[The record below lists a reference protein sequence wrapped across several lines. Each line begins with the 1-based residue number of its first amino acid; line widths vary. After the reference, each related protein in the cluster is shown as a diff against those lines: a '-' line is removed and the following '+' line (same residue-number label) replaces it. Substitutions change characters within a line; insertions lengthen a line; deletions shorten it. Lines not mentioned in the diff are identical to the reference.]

1 MGGRVAAVV
10 RSRFYFSIALALAL
24 LVAIGF
30 LRTFY
35 ARPFFDLP
43 PLPTLMHV
51 HGAVFTAW
59 MALFIVQ
66 TRLIAAHKVQT
77 HRQLGVV
84 GALLALAVFA
94 IGVMTAFESSLA
106 NRPRAMGLTSPQ
118 FVIVPLI
125 GITFFAVFVAL
136 GIAFRKRAALHKR
149 FMVLAMLAVLGP
161 PVARLMILAGAQ
173 QHYLVIQTT
182 VPALFV
188 AWCLIADRLKNHI
201 VHPVFAIGGA
211 LLVISWPVRAML
223 ARSDG
228 WAVISDWIVRH
239 AA

>member
-1 MGGRVAAVV
+1 VAAVV
-10 RSRFYFSIALALAL
+10 RNRFYFSIALAIAL
-24 LVAIGF
+24 LITIGF
-30 LRTFY
+30 MRTFY

-59 MALFIVQ
+59 MVLFVVQ
-66 TRLIAAHKVQT
+66 TRLIAAHKAQT
-77 HRQLGVV
+77 HRRLGVA
-84 GALLALAVFA
+84 GALLAVAVVVV
-94 IGVMTAFESSLA
+94 GVMTAFESSLA
-106 NRPRAMGLTSPQ
+106 NRPRGMGLTSPQ
-118 FVIVPLI
+118 FVIVPI
-125 GITFFAVFVAL
+125 TGIAFFAAFVAL
-136 GIAFRKRAALHKR
+136 GIAFRRRAALHKR

-173 QHYLVIQTT
+173 QHYLAIQTT

-188 AWCLIADRLKNHI
+188 AWCLIADWRKNRI
-201 VHPVFAIGGA
+201 VHPVFAIGGG
-211 LLVISWPVRAML
+211 LLVVSWPVRVLL
-223 ARSDG
+223 ARTEG

>member
-1 MGGRVAAVV
+1 MAAVA
-10 RSRFYFSIALALAL
+10 RNRFYFSVALAIAL
-24 LVAIGF
+24 LVAFGF
-30 LRTFY
+30 MRTFY
-35 ARPFFDLP
+35 ARPLFDLP
-43 PLPTLMHV
+43 PLPTLMQV

-59 MALFIVQ
+59 MVLFVVQ

-77 HRQLGVV
+77 HRQLGIAGV
-84 GALLALAVFA
+84 LLATAVFVV
-94 IGVMTAFESSLA
+94 GVMTAFESSLA
-106 NRPRAMGLTSPQ
+106 TRPRGMGLTSPQ
-118 FVIVPLI
+118 FVLVPLT

-161 PVARLMILAGAQ
+161 PVARLLNLAGAQ
-173 QHYLVIQTT
+173 DHFLLVQTT

-188 AWCLIADRLKNHI
+188 AWCLIADWRRNHI
-201 VHPVFAIGGA
+201 VHPVFVIGGG
-211 LLVISWPVRAML
+211 LLIVSWPVRAML

>member
-1 MGGRVAAVV
+1 VAVAV
-10 RSRFYFSIALALAL
+10 RNRFYFSIALALAL
-24 LVAIGF
+24 LITIGF
-30 LRTFY
+30 VRTFY

-43 PLPTLMHV
+43 PLPTLMQV

-59 MALFIVQ
+59 MLLFIVQ

-77 HRQLGVV
+77 HRQLGVAGV
-84 GALLALAVFA
+84 LLAVIVVAV
-94 IGVMTAFESSLA
+94 GVMTAFESSLA
-106 NRPRAMGLTSPQ
+106 NRPRAMDLTSPQ
-118 FVIVPLI
+118 FVIVPI
-125 GITFFAVFVAL
+125 TGIAFFAVFVAL

-149 FMVLAMLAVLGP
+149 FMVLAMLSVLGP
-161 PVARLMILAGAQ
+161 PVARLMMLAGAQ
-173 QHYLVIQTT
+173 AHYLAIQTT

-188 AWCLIADRLKNHI
+188 AWCLIADWRNNRI
-201 VHPVFAIGGA
+201 VHPVFAIGGG
-211 LLVISWPVRAML
+211 LLIISWPVRALL

>member
-1 MGGRVAAVV
+1 MAAIV
-10 RSRFYFSIALALAL
+10 RNRFYFSIALALAL

-30 LRTFY
+30 MRTFY

-43 PLPTLMHV
+43 PLPTLMQV

-66 TRLIAAHKVQT
+66 TRLIASHKVQI
-77 HRQLGVV
+77 HRQLGVAGV
-84 GALLALAVFA
+84 LLAVGVFA
-94 IGVMTAFESSLA
+94 VGMMTAFESSLA

-118 FVIVPLI
+118 FVLVPI
-125 GITFFAVFVAL
+125 TGITMFAVFVAL

-173 QHYLVIQTT
+173 DFYLIIQTT
-182 VPALFV
+182 VPAVFV
-188 AWCLIADRLKNHI
+188 GWCLIADWRKNHI
-201 VHPVFAIGGA
+201 VHPVFAIGGG
-211 LLVISWPVRAML
+211 LLVLSWPARVML

-228 WAVISDWIVRH
+228 WAMISDWIVRH

>member
-1 MGGRVAAVV
+1 MAAVV
-10 RSRFYFSIALALAL
+10 RNRFYFAIALALAL

-30 LRTFY
+30 MRTFY

-43 PLPTLMHV
+43 PLPTLMQV

-59 MALFIVQ
+59 MVLFVAQ

-77 HRQLGVV
+77 HRQLGVA

-106 NRPRAMGLTSPQ
+106 NRPRGMGLTSPQ
-118 FVIVPLI
+118 FVIVPI
-125 GITFFAVFVAL
+125 TGITLFAVFVAL
-136 GIAFRKRAALHKR
+136 GIALRKRAALHKR

-173 QHYLVIQTT
+173 QHYLAIQTT

-188 AWCLIADRLKNHI
+188 AWCLIADWRKNHI
-201 VHPVFAIGGA
+201 VHPVFAIGGG
-211 LLVISWPVRAML
+211 LLVVSWPVRAML

-228 WAVISDWIVRH
+228 WALISDWIVRH